1 MRVVTTFFVFLIV
14 VVVGWFV
21 TKNFDVMINQRV
33 TLDLIYAVYENV
45 SLLVVIFWGFMSG
58 VFFALLFSLAVYVR
72 QLSQISA
79 YRRTI
84 RGLNAEVTGL
94 RNRPIDESKD
104 LFGENPTQKA
114 EIS

>member
-1 MRVVTTFFVFLIV
+1 MRVVTTFFVFLIIG
-14 VVVGWFV
+14 VVGWFV
-21 TKNFDVMINQRV
+21 SKNFDAMIGQRI
-33 TLDLIYAVYENV
+33 TLDLIFAVYENV
-45 SLLVVIFWGFMSG
+45 SLLVVTFWAFMTG

-72 QLSQISA
+72 QLSQLSV

-104 LFGENPTQKA
+104 MFGENPA
-114 EIS
+114 EKTEVG